1 MPIKVT
7 CEKCGGVL
15 HAPDDAGGKKGRC
28 PNCQNVLPIPFEGAR
43 AAASTF
49 PIPTGLSPTSTVPNP
64 PAGMAFGGNPNTA
77 GLFPSA
83 DAKRP
88 AAPPPFGAGARVDSP
103 GQASSTPGLAPQGKT
118 SSLSRGSTPFGARS
132 NLTSSGVPIAPE
144 SGDWH
149 AAAGGLR
156 WIQFAVVLF
165 LIAILAPCGVS
176 IYAVNGGQAL
186 AEKAGMIKAF
196 NLTQLAEIQL
206 GAFLIPDV
214 FGALCLVIGRLRVGS
229 VPRSSCARGPAK
241 LGALFTL
248 LAIGG
253 FAAFATMTILG
264 LKDGFIPNLHP
275 SAEVIQFESPT
286 TTRVASYLNDTLLQ
300 VNDTPGKVQ
309 RIGLLALIVFGK
321 LAELFFGCSLGR
333 IAAATRNPV
342 AAGRVTR
349 CYFYLGM
356 LGALAVFGALIY
368 ELYGLNSAKEI
379 WNPKWFAMSISTR
392 TAIVAGTVGVI
403 SLLIAIAYLRMLGG
417 VRRACREAA
426 A

>member
-28 PNCQNVLPIPFEGAR
+28 PNCQNVLPIPFEGQR
-43 AAASTF
+43 AGSTF
-49 PIPTGLSPTSTVPNP
+49 PLPTGLSATSTVSNP
-64 PAGMAFGGNPNTA
+64 PAGMAFGGNPNPTG

-88 AAPPPFGAGARVDSP
+88 APPPPFGAGARMDSP

-118 SSLSRGSTPFGARS
+118 SSLSRASAPFGSRPAA
-132 NLTSSGVPIAPE
+132 SSGVPIAPE
-144 SGDWH
+144 TGDWR
-149 AAAGGLR
+149 AAASGLR

-165 LIAILAPCGVS
+165 LLAVLLPCGVS

-186 AEKAGMIKAF
+186 AERAGVIKAL
-196 NLTQLAEIQL
+196 NLPLLEEIRI
-206 GAFLIPDV
+206 GSFLIPV
-214 FGALCLVIGRLRVGS
+214 VLGVLCLLIGRFRVGS

-253 FAAFATMTILG
+253 LAAVVSITISG
-264 LKDGFIPNLHP
+264 MIGNFVPDFQPSSEVLKADM
-275 SAEVIQFESPT
+275 PT
-286 TTRVASYLNDTLLQ
+286 TSRVVKYLESIFFKEND
-300 VNDTPGKVQ
+300 VQ
-309 RIGLLALIVFGK
+309 GQIQRFGLLAFLVFGK
-321 LAELFFGCSLGR
+321 LAELFFGCALGR

-349 CYFYLGM
+349 CYFYFAI
-356 LGALAVFGALIY
+356 LGALAVFGILAY
-368 ELYGLNSAKEI
+368 ELYGVKMAQEN
-379 WNPKWFAMSISTR
+379 WGPKWFAMPVGTR
-392 TAIVAGTVGVI
+392 TAIVGGTAGVI
-403 SLLIAIAYLRMLGG
+403 TLLLVIAYLRMLGG

>member
-28 PNCQNVLPIPFEGAR
+28 PNCQNVLPIPFEGQR
-43 AAASTF
+43 AAGTYPMPS
-49 PIPTGLSPTSTVPNP
+49 GLSPTTTVPNP
-64 PAGMAFGGNPNTA
+64 PPGMAFGNPNTA

-88 AAPPPFGAGARVDSP
+88 AAPPPFGAGSRLDNA
-103 GQASSTPGLAPQGKT
+103 GQASSTPGLAPGKT
-118 SSLSRGSTPFGARS
+118 SSLSRASSPFGARS
-132 NLTSSGVPIAPE
+132 NPASSGVPIAPE
-144 SGDWH
+144 TGDWQ
-149 AAAGGLR
+149 AAASGLR

-165 LIAILAPCGVS
+165 LIAVLAPCGVS
-176 IYAVNGGQAL
+176 IYAANGGQAL
-186 AEKAGMIKAF
+186 AEKPGMIKAL
-196 NLTQLAEIQL
+196 NLTQLAEIRL

-214 FGALCLVIGRLRVGS
+214 LGAICLIIGRFRVGS

-253 FAAFATMTILG
+253 FAAFAAVTILAFKDNHIRDLNPSDAV
-264 LKDGFIPNLHP
+264 LKIDM
-275 SAEVIQFESPT
+275 PT
-286 TTRVASYLNDTLLQ
+286 STRVVKYLDDTLLQ
-300 VNDTPGKVQ
+300 DSDMPGQVQ
-309 RIGLLALIVFGK
+309 RIGLLALLVFGK
-321 LAELFFGCSLGR
+321 LGELFFGCSLGR
-333 IAAATRNPV
+333 IAASTRNLV

-349 CYFYLGM
+349 CYLYLAM
-356 LGALAVFGALIY
+356 LGALAIFGALIY
-368 ELYGLNSAKEI
+368 ELYGTNSAREI
-379 WNPKWFAMSISTR
+379 WNPKWFALPIGTR
-392 TAIVAGTVGVI
+392 TAIVGGTVGVI